1 MVVIFKD
8 YSRPVQHINTIPMES
23 IDLVKDWLDS
33 VDIAYYEGNLN
44 LQWGTI
50 MKTVQ
55 ADPHEF
61 YKTGG
66 WGFLSTESD
75 SDNEGQE
82 SEEESAFEMDESDFV
97 SEASSEAESDF
108 DENASQ
114 EAEEEEMS
122 EVSEG
127 EDWDELERKAARKD
141 RERGDEDDVNATK
154 RRKR

>member
-1 MVVIFKD
+1 MVVVFKD

-33 VDIAYYEGNLN
+33 VEIPVYEGNLN

-61 YKTGG
+61 FKTGG
-66 WGFLSTESD
+66 WGFLSTETGSED
-75 SDNEGQE
+75 EEEE
-82 SEEESAFEMDESDFV
+82 SEEESAFEMDESDFA
-97 SEASSEAESDF
+97 SEESSEAESNF

-114 EAEEEEMS
+114 EAEDEEMS
-122 EVSEG
+122 DVSEG

-141 RERGDEDDVNATK
+141 RDRGEEEDEGKN
-154 RRKR
+154 RKRKR

>member
-55 ADPHEF
+55 TDPHEF
-61 YKTGG
+61 FKTGG

-75 SDNEGQE
+75 SENEDQE
-82 SEEESAFEMDESDFV
+82 SEEESAFEMDESDFA
-97 SEASSEAESDF
+97 SEVSSEAESDF
-108 DENASQ
+108 DENASE

-122 EVSEG
+122 DVSEG
-127 EDWDELERKAARKD
+127 EDWDELERKAAKKD
-141 RERGDEDDVNATK
+141 RDRGDEDEGNAKK